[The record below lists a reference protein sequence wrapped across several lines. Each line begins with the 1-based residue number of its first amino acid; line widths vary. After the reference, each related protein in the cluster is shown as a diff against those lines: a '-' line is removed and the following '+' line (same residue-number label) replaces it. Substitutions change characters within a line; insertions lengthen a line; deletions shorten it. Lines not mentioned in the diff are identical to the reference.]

1 MAGLEPAPQSISL
14 PDDRGRKESTLRI
27 VSVTRVKCPPLC
39 IELQRHINSPFL
51 RWSAQGR
58 AVIFGH
64 TRGRLISTALAFRG
78 LRLVES
84 KSFGGIL
91 EKKGLAVSKG
101 EKGTQEVRRVW
112 VPRQAPGGSWGHVS
126 TSAYGVGRFWCRWT
140 ESNRH
145 NTMPAA
151 GAVISYI
158 RI

>member
-1 MAGLEPAPQSISL
+1 MAGLVPAPQSISL

-51 RWSAQGR
+51 RWSAQER

-84 KSFGGIL
+84 KSFGGI
-91 EKKGLAVSKG
+91 ESKTSRRVKRR
-101 EKGTQEVRRVW
+101 KGTQEVRRVW

>member
-14 PDDRGRKESTLRI
+14 PDDRGRKESALRI

-51 RWSAQGR
+51 RWSAQER
-58 AVIFGH
+58 AVLFWTH
-64 TRGRLISTALAFRG
+64 TRAADKYRLGVPGPPTGRKQKFWRNPRKERSR
-78 LRLVES
+78 RV
-84 KSFGGIL
+84 KRR
-91 EKKGLAVSKG
+91 
-101 EKGTQEVRRVW
+101 KGTQEVRRVW

>member
-51 RWSAQGR
+51 RWSAQER

-84 KSFGGIL
+84 KSFGGI
-91 EKKGLAVSKG
+91 ESKTSRRVKRR
-101 EKGTQEVRRVW
+101 KGTQEVRRVW

-126 TSAYGVGRFWCRWT
+126 TSAYGVGRFWCR
-140 ESNRH
+140 ERDK
-145 NTMPAA
+145 
-151 GAVISYI
+151 G
-158 RI
+158 

>member
-1 MAGLEPAPQSISL
+1 MAGLEPAPRSISL
-14 PDDRGRKESTLRI
+14 PDDRGREESAPRI

-51 RWSAQGR
+51 RWSAQER

-84 KSFGGIL
+84 KSFGGI
-91 EKKGLAVSKG
+91 ESKTSRRVKRR
-101 EKGTQEVRRVW
+101 KGTQEVRRVW